1 MLLRHVY
8 PKKLCT
14 GEPLSLDRQTLV
26 TSLMATTIHT
36 FPTFSF
42 SSALLSAMITLK
54 FTTRDVLGL
63 IQMLCMALVLISETS
78 HNLTIQIHWDNTVIL
93 SQN

>member
-1 MLLRHVY
+1 
-8 PKKLCT
+8 
-14 GEPLSLDRQTLV
+14 
-26 TSLMATTIHT
+26 
-36 FPTFSF
+36 
-42 SSALLSAMITLK
+42 MITLK

-93 SQN
+93 SQNWGFAKGKNIISGLFWVEEQFDVCGFVKTPFAEWEKPLKHLL